1 MKKISF
7 LIITALV
14 LYSCKN
20 DPSTSLKHING
31 YWEIESATTPNG
43 EKHEYSISTTVDFI
57 NINDSLKGFRKKLNP
72 TFTGTYNT
80 SKDVEMITAIIEND
94 SLNLYYKTSFS
105 SWKETVIFANEEQL
119 KVVNADNMTYIYK
132 RFTPIN
138 VLE

>member
-1 MKKISF
+1 MKKISI
-7 LIITALV
+7 LIIITLFF
-14 LYSCKN
+14 YSCKQ
-20 DPSTSLKHING
+20 DPNTSLKHING

-43 EKHEYSISTTVDFI
+43 KKHEYKISTTVDFI
-57 NINDSLKGFRKKLNP
+57 SINDSLKGFRKKLNP

-80 SKDVEMITAIIEND
+80 SKDAETITAKIEND
-94 SLNLYYKTSFS
+94 SLNLYYKTPFS

>member
-14 LYSCKN
+14 LYSCKK

-31 YWEIESATTPNG
+31 YWEIESATTANG

-57 NINDSLKGFRKKLNP
+57 TINDSLKGFRKKLNP

-80 SKDVEMITAIIEND
+80 SQDAEMITAKIEND

-105 SWKETVIFANEEQL
+105 NWKETVIFANEEQL